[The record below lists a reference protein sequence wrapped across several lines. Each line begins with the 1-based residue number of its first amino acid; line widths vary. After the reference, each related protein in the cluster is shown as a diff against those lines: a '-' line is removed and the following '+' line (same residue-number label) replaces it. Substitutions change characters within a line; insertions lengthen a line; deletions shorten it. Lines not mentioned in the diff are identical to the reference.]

1 MKTAFYTSAHPNAGL
16 PNAFGEY
23 DETPEE
29 MTAFIEAYFNDNL
42 INVIGGCCGTNPA
55 HIKAIYEASSKS
67 QTTSIKTH
75 LEMESDCQKYLTLS
89 GLEPLVVTPE
99 SNFCKRW

>member
-1 MKTAFYTSAHPNAGL
+1 MGADQLQARICSAFPTKLAFYTSAHPNAGL

-29 MTAFIEAYFNDNL
+29 MTAFIEAYFKDDL

-55 HIKAIYEASSKS
+55 HIKAIYEASQNHKPR
-67 QTTSIKTH
+67 QLKHT
-75 LEMESDCQKYLTLS
+75 
-89 GLEPLVVTPE
+89 
-99 SNFCKRW
+99 

>member
-1 MKTAFYTSAHPNAGL
+1 MSINAVIS
-16 PNAFGEY
+16 FGEY

-55 HIKAIYEASSKS
+55 HIKAIYEASQNHKPR
-67 QTTSIKTH
+67 QLKHT
-75 LEMESDCQKYLTLS
+75 
-89 GLEPLVVTPE
+89 
-99 SNFCKRW
+99 